1 MQRSAIIAIAG
12 GAVFVAALLAVVFF
26 ATGGGASASK
36 SVPAP
41 AADLRATTQ
50 VDSVTSAEANA
61 WAEARAEDTASAYR
75 VYLAAYPDGAF
86 AEEARTAED
95 RLAAAAPAAKAKA
108 RVAPAPA
115 PARQPAHYAEAPR
128 EPLVIRDI
136 AGECRRYVD
145 ATLPQP
151 SRVGR
156 TVGGAAGG
164 CAVGLL
170 AGGDDGRNCAIG
182 AIAGGATG
190 AITAE
195 NRERRRRQEV
205 DACIAG
211 GGPPG

>member
-1 MQRSAIIAIAG
+1 MKRPAIIAIAG

-26 ATGGGASASK
+26 VTGGGASASK
-36 SVPAP
+36 PAPGAP
-41 AADLRATTQ
+41 AADLRVAD
-50 VDSVTSAEANA
+50 VGAVSSAEANA
-61 WAEARAEDTASAYR
+61 WAEARAEDSAAGYR

-86 AEEARTAED
+86 ADDARAAAD
-95 RLAAAAPAAKAKA
+95 RLAGLAPATA
-108 RVAPAPA
+108 RTRAPVTPDRPIA
-115 PARQPAHYAEAPR
+115 QPTRYDDRPVRPSRAE
-128 EPLVIRDI
+128 I
-136 AGECRRYVD
+136 ASACRSYVD
-145 ATLPQP
+145 RTLPPP

-182 AIAGGATG
+182 ALAGGATG

-195 NRERRRRQEV
+195 SRERRRREEV
-205 DACIAG
+205 DYCMAH